1 MRATSRI
8 ARRMGRGGSVLGG
21 HVGRQLDR
29 RIIAK
34 LAEGRWILTVSAT
47 NGKTTTT
54 SLLASALATS
64 GPVVT
69 NSSGSN
75 LRTGIAAALAS
86 DLRTRRAA
94 LEVDEATLG
103 AIAAE
108 LRPKV
113 IVLGNLSRD
122 QLDRYGEVRI
132 IADRWRAMFD
142 ELDRSPAGDYLVVAN
157 ADDPLVVWAATPA
170 SRVTWVAVGLG
181 WTADASICPACGHAI
196 DHAADS
202 TTKTS
207 EGRQASGWACRGC
220 DFARPDPDVD
230 LIDDRLVL
238 HGPDGDEQAH
248 IRLALPGSFNLANAA
263 LAATAACAAGIPL
276 STALTAMADTDEV
289 AGRYRTVDVG
299 SHQLRLLMAKN
310 PAGWQESLGIIQPAP
325 IPVIVGINARIADGR
340 DPSWLWDVAF
350 ESLAGR
356 PVIATGDRA
365 HDLSVRLH
373 YAGIPH
379 QVQPGPSLE
388 SLQRL
393 PPGPVDVVC
402 NYTAFSDILAALR

>member
-1 MRATSRI
+1 
-8 ARRMGRGGSVLGG
+8 MGRGGSVLGG
-21 HVGRQLDR
+21 HVGRMLDR
-29 RIIAK
+29 RIIAN
-34 LAEGRWILTVSAT
+34 LADGRWIAAVSAT

-54 SLLASALATS
+54 SLLASAMATS

-86 DLRTRRAA
+86 DLTTRRAA

-103 AIAAE
+103 AIATE
-108 LRPKV
+108 LRPNV

-132 IADRWRAMFD
+132 IADRWRTMFD
-142 ELDRSPAGDYLVVAN
+142 DLERASVDDYLVVAN

-170 SRVTWVAVGLG
+170 TRVTWVAVGLG
-181 WTADASICPACGHAI
+181 WTADSAICPACGHAI
-196 DHAADS
+196 DHATDS
-202 TTKTS
+202 TTTRS
-207 EGRQASGWACRGC
+207 ECRRASGWACSHC
-220 DFARPDPDVD
+220 DFARPGPDVD

-238 HGPDGDEQAH
+238 HGPNGDEEAH

-276 STALTAMADTDEV
+276 ETALAAMADTAEV
-289 AGRYRTVDVG
+289 AGRYRTVKLG

-325 IPVIVGINARIADGR
+325 VPVIVGINARIADGQ

-356 PVIATGDRA
+356 KVIATGDRA

-379 QVQPGPSLE
+379 EVQRGPLLE

-393 PPGPVDVVC
+393 GPGPVDVVC